1 MKHFTFL
8 NSIFIS
14 RLFGE
19 ASSPGATGE
28 TNWTGFSFIIG
39 PVLTGLISITEM
51 YNKINLSLLLFTFI
65 HFFLSKGP
73 MVEVSK

>member
-19 ASSPGATGE
+19 ARSPGATGE
-28 TNWTGFSFIIG
+28 TNWTGFSFIIR

-51 YNKINLSLLLFTFI
+51 YNKINLSLLI
-65 HFFLSKGP
+65 HFYSLVPIKRTHGRSQ
-73 MVEVSK
+73 